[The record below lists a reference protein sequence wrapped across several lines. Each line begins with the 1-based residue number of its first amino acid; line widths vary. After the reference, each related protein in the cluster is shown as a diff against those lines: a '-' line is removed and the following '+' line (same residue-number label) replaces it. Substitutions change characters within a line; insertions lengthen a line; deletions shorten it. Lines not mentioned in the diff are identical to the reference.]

1 MKKATRKLLIG
12 FACAAFCFV
21 LLLFSSPFLLY
32 GGIHM
37 VNDRIAAGIEEELRE
52 IPLPEETELADS
64 LSVAGKLSGNGN
76 GMQYYG
82 MLLLSSELEQ
92 EELEAY
98 YRTYSKATS
107 VREQKTPYIF
117 DDEYF
122 RLRFSDLQP
131 GKRYFMVWSMASK
144 ESSWMKSDWVSM
156 VLDFDLRGH

>member
-12 FACAAFCFV
+12 LACAALCLV
-21 LLLFSSPFLLY
+21 LLLIASPFLLY
-32 GGIHM
+32 GGIHLA
-37 VNDRIAAGIEEELRE
+37 NDRIAAGIEEELRG
-52 IPLPEETELADS
+52 IPLPEKTELADS

-98 YRTYSKATS
+98 YRGYAKSIS
-107 VREQKTPYIF
+107 LREQKTPYIF

-122 RLRFSDLQP
+122 KVRFSDLQP
-131 GKRYFMVWSMASK
+131 GKRYFMVWSMEANPSGWT
-144 ESSWMKSDWVSM
+144 ETDWVSM
-156 VLDFDLRGH
+156 VLDFDIRGH